1 MIWLL
6 GFLSSRIKLSCCSLL
21 KFTCLSFILALSFL
35 SSLCPIQFG
44 PAIDKATGKNNSEFK
59 TPSTIRIDTVLKK
72 ALNMND
78 SQKYIKLMPINVENA
93 ELKMGNPM
101 LTTAFKARSSRF
113 SPAPE
118 TNACIIWA
126 LKSTQKP
133 TDMMTIIIVIEL
145 SDRDIKYMEPTMP
158 SMIDSI
164 VRMIISADTR
174 SGIKINAMMN
184 MTWTEMTNVW
194 TIFGKVLSN
203 CS

>member
-1 MIWLL
+1 
-6 GFLSSRIKLSCCSLL
+6 
-21 KFTCLSFILALSFL
+21 
-35 SSLCPIQFG
+35 
-44 PAIDKATGKNNSEFK
+44 
-59 TPSTIRIDTVLKK
+59 
-72 ALNMND
+72 MND

-194 TIFGKVLSN
+194 TVFGKVLSN